1 VGFGGRGSEDK
12 KWIGVRGDPSK
23 MTGQFANTG
32 HSSEG
37 AEAFIEGDFPP
48 EQLVTGGVPK
58 NWIPS
63 FYGDK
68 REWGHLPDAFIQGL
82 MPDGAADHIMGWE
95 QRDGMYTFYDKNRNP
110 VLGPISR
117 DDIPGG
123 FQ

>member
-1 VGFGGRGSEDK
+1 
-12 KWIGVRGDPSK
+12 

-32 HSSEG
+32 HNSEG

-63 FYGDK
+63 FYGDN
-68 REWGHLPDAFIQGL
+68 REWGHLPTASIWGL
-82 MPDGAADHIMGWE
+82 KPGGAADNVMGWE
-95 QRDGMYTFYDKNRNP
+95 QRDGMYTFYDENRNH

-117 DDIPGG
+117 DDMAEKVGG
-123 FQ
+123 FPWPE